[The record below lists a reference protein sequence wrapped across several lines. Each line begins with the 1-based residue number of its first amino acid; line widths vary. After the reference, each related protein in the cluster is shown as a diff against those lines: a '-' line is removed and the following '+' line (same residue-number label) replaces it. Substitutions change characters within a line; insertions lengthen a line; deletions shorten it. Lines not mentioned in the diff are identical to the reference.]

1 MKHKTQKGHGL
12 FDNKTYKLYLYFTLE
27 KYSNNN
33 NNNNY
38 EFNEENNISNTESV
52 NISNNVKGQR
62 IIYASSAENTEEL
75 QELLEDILPN
85 AVDTLKGFAEIPQHK
100 LYNEFFDKLQVVEP
114 IKYSFKYG
122 VMRPGIMVS
131 YKGKRSVIDAAIS
144 RKNSDILDRIA
155 YGGDGDEI
163 LGQEIESYGYRD
175 AHRISF
181 ELVTNGG
188 AKRRTRRLH
197 KIKRK

>member
-27 KYSNNN
+27 KYGNNN
-33 NNNNY
+33 DNAINNRTYTNNNA
-38 EFNEENNISNTESV
+38 ESV
-52 NISNNVKGQR
+52 NISNNIQGQR
-62 IIYASSAENTEEL
+62 IIYPSTTTEEV
-75 QELLEDILPN
+75 QDLLKDILPM
-85 AVDTLKGFAEIPQHK
+85 AVDTLKGFAEIPEHP
-100 LYNEFFDKLQVVEP
+100 LYNEFFDKLEVVEP
-114 IKYSFKYG
+114 VKYSFKYG

-131 YKGKRSVIDAAIS
+131 YKGKRSVINSVVA
-144 RKNSDILDRIA
+144 RKNSDVLDDIA
-155 YGGDGDEI
+155 HGGDGDEI

-188 AKRRTRRLH
+188 AKRRTRRLY